1 MIILILIIGFSMS
14 ISFLCSIFE
23 ACLLSISSVDIGRI
37 SVKKPKGAKIL
48 SSFKDNIQKP
58 IAIILIVNTLAHTIG
73 ASLSGARFNSLF
85 GAKWIWAFSLIYAL
99 AMIQWTEILPKTLG
113 VKYNKFISSVI
124 AYPLQIMIY
133 LFSPIVWVIELLN
146 KPFVGK
152 SRKKSKLGTIDE
164 LSAIASYAYI
174 NKSISKNQ
182 EQIISRTIE
191 TSGKKV
197 RDIMIPLK
205 DMKVLKSTMTLSD
218 ALIQAHIHNHTR
230 YPLVDESEKDYKVIG
245 YVNFKDIT
253 SALNINPHNP
263 SVTGIK
269 RPIMTF
275 TPDDNFND
283 VFKKMIA
290 SHQHIAII
298 KSPYGKIT
306 GLITLEDIIEEII
319 GEIEDEYDVL
329 PEHLYQITENRF
341 IVGSGLTIDKIN
353 HSLNINL
360 PDPEKT
366 LDNWLFLKFDKAIK
380 PSAKLQYKNVSFVIR
395 KVRRNRVYEV
405 ILEINR

>member
-1 MIILILIIGFSMS
+1 MS

-37 SVKKPKGAKIL
+37 SLKKPKRARIL

-85 GAKWIWAFSLIYAL
+85 GAKWILAFSLIYAL

-124 AYPLQIMIY
+124 AYPLQVMIY

-146 KPFVGK
+146 KPFVRK
-152 SRKKSKLGTIDE
+152 STKKSKLGTIDE
-164 LSAIASYAYI
+164 LSAIANYAYI

-191 TSGKKV
+191 TSEKKV
-197 RDIMIPLK
+197 KDIMIPLK
-205 DMKVLKSTMTLSD
+205 DMKVLKSNMTLSD

-230 YPLVDESEKDYKVIG
+230 YPLVDENERDYKIIG

-253 SALNINPHNP
+253 SALNINPDNP
-263 SVTGIK
+263 SVAGIK

-275 TPDDNFND
+275 SSDDNFND

-290 SHQHIAII
+290 SHQHIAIV
-298 KSPYGKIT
+298 KSPAGKIT

-360 PDPEKT
+360 PDPDKT
-366 LDNWLFLKFDKAIK
+366 LENWLFLKFDKAIK
-380 PSAKLQYKNVSFVIR
+380 PSAKLKFKNACFVIR
-395 KVRRNRVYEV
+395 KVRRNRVYEI